1 MISDQGKRTN
11 SLGFAQTDCHTCASL
26 SEKCDRRRPRC
37 SKCLGQD
44 RRCGGFAM
52 PLSWDPRR
60 MWSDNPSVAGAS
72 KDLPNEEIVTDS
84 SPKSVPTAFP
94 VRSDSPKCFRFVKGV
109 SRPKKR
115 RRVNSPKEQASRSI
129 VTENTAD
136 TPEVVL
142 RTAAQNLEIF
152 DDHQRG
158 NALAGLG
165 MFDFSSPAMFH
176 RYMFLTIC
184 SLEPQD
190 GHLDDFSLFDS
201 ILPNIFASTPF
212 LDIELQEP
220 LAAEAPG
227 LIEKPRMTTL
237 SPPDR
242 PIEPVLQNLQISST
256 GQSIAPMLRDEAEQ
270 GVLGDPAPRTIEE
283 PTIPYAS
290 ARLQAVPMISEIS
303 SNDHEKLLE
312 LCKSSSQ
319 PTIF

>member
-37 SKCLGQD
+37 STCLGQD

-72 KDLPNEEIVTDS
+72 KDLPNEET
-84 SPKSVPTAFP
+84 SVPTAFP
-94 VRSDSPKCFRFVKGV
+94 LPADSPKRFRFVKGV

-115 RRVNSPKEQASRSI
+115 RRVNSPKEQASRSV
-129 VTENTAD
+129 VTENTAV

-152 DDHQRG
+152 DDNQRG
-158 NALAGLG
+158 KALDGL
-165 MFDFSSPAMFH
+165 A
-176 RYMFLTIC
+176 
-184 SLEPQD
+184 
-190 GHLDDFSLFDS
+190 
-201 ILPNIFASTPF
+201 
-212 LDIELQEP
+212 
-220 LAAEAPG
+220 
-227 LIEKPRMTTL
+227 
-237 SPPDR
+237 DR
-242 PIEPVLQNLQISST
+242 PIEPVLQNLQISSM
-256 GQSIAPMLRDEAEQ
+256 GQSIAPMLRDEADQ
-270 GVLGDPAPRTIEE
+270 GVSGDPVPRTIEE

-312 LCKSSSQ
+312 LCKS
-319 PTIF
+319 FA